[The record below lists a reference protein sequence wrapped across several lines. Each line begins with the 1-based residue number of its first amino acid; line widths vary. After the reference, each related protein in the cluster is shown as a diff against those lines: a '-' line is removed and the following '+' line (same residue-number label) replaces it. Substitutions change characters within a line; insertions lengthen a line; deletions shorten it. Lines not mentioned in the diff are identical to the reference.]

1 MANPRKRPPLSRERV
16 LRTALKLADRGGI
29 DSLSMRKLGQELG
42 VEAMSLY
49 NHVADKDDLFDGLI
63 DLVFAEI
70 AIPPTDAGWMTAM
83 RDRAI
88 SAREVLKRHPWA
100 LGVMESRARPGPA
113 NLRHHDAVLAAL
125 REDGFSVEMAAHAYS
140 LLDAYIYGFTLN
152 ELSLPLDTQEA
163 VAGVAEQILE
173 ENPAGAYPYLAEM
186 AADIVMKPGYDYGDE
201 FEYGLDVIL
210 DGLQRARR
218 RKAGR

>member
-1 MANPRKRPPLSRERV
+1 M
-16 LRTALKLADRGGI
+16 LRTALRLADRSGI
-29 DSLSMRKLGQELG
+29 DSLSMRRLGQEVG

-49 NHVADKDDLFDGLI
+49 NHVASKDDLLDGLI

-70 AIPPTDAGWMTAM
+70 LVPPADAGWRTAM
-83 RDRAI
+83 RERAV

-100 LGVMESRARPGPA
+100 LGVMESRSRPGPA

-125 REDGFSVEMAAHAYS
+125 RTAGFSVEMAAHAYS

-152 ELSLPLDTQEA
+152 ELSLPLDTHEA

-186 AADIVMKPGYDYGDE
+186 VADIVVKPGYDYGDE

-218 RKAGR
+218 R

>member
-1 MANPRKRPPLSRERV
+1 M
-16 LRTALKLADRGGI
+16 LRTALRLADRSGI
-29 DSLSMRKLGQELG
+29 DSLSMRRLGQELG

-49 NHVADKDDLFDGLI
+49 NHVASKDDLLDGLI

-70 AIPPTDAGWMTAM
+70 LVPPADAGWRTAM
-83 RDRAI
+83 RERAV

-100 LGVMESRARPGPA
+100 LGVMESRSRPGPA

-125 REDGFSVEMAAHAYS
+125 RTAGFSVEMAAHAYS

-152 ELSLPLDTQEA
+152 ELSLPLDTHEA

-186 AADIVMKPGYDYGDE
+186 VADIVMKPGYDYGDE

-218 RKAGR
+218 R

>member
-1 MANPRKRPPLSRERV
+1 M
-16 LRTALKLADRGGI
+16 LRTALRLADRSGI
-29 DSLSMRKLGQELG
+29 DSLSMRRLGQELG

-49 NHVADKDDLFDGLI
+49 NHVASKDDLLDGLI

-70 AIPPTDAGWMTAM
+70 LVPPADAGWRTAM
-83 RDRAI
+83 RERAV

-100 LGVMESRARPGPA
+100 LGVMESRSRPGPA

-125 REDGFSVEMAAHAYS
+125 RTAGFSVEMAAHAYS

-152 ELSLPLDTQEA
+152 ELSLPLDTHES

-186 AADIVMKPGYDYGDE
+186 VADIVVKPGYDYGDE

-218 RKAGR
+218 R

>member
-1 MANPRKRPPLSRERV
+1 MAIPRKRTPLSRERV
-16 LRTALKLADRGGI
+16 LRTALKIADRGGI

-70 AIPPTDAGWMTAM
+70 AIAPTGAGWMTAM
-83 RDRAI
+83 RQRAV

-125 REDGFSVEMAAHAYS
+125 RKAGFSVEMAAHAYS

-218 RKAGR
+218 RKAGG

>member
-1 MANPRKRPPLSRERV
+1 M
-16 LRTALKLADRGGI
+16 LRTALRLADRSGI
-29 DSLSMRKLGQELG
+29 DSLSMRRLGQELG

-49 NHVADKDDLFDGLI
+49 NHVASKDDLLDGLI

-70 AIPPTDAGWMTAM
+70 LVPPADAGWRTAM
-83 RDRAI
+83 RERAV

-100 LGVMESRARPGPA
+100 LGVMESRSRPGPA

-125 REDGFSVEMAAHAYS
+125 RTAGFSVEMAAHAYS

-152 ELSLPLDTQEA
+152 ELSLPLDTHEA

-186 AADIVMKPGYDYGDE
+186 VADIVMKPGYDYGDE

-218 RKAGR
+218 H

>member
-1 MANPRKRPPLSRERV
+1 MTKLKKRTPLTRERV
-16 LRTALKLADRGGI
+16 LRAALRLANRGGLE
-29 DSLSMRKLGQELG
+29 SLSMRTLGEELG

-49 NHVADKDDLFDGLI
+49 NHVANKEDLLDGLI

-70 AIPPTDAGWMTAM
+70 AIPSAAAGWRTAM

-88 SAREVLKRHPWA
+88 SARDVLKKHRWA
-100 LGVMESRARPGPA
+100 LGVMESRRRPGPA

-125 REDGFSVEMAAHAYS
+125 RKAGFSVEMAAHAYS

-152 ELSLPLDTQEA
+152 ELSLPLDTHEA

-173 ENPAGAYPYLAEM
+173 ENPAGAYPYLAEV

-210 DGLQRARR
+210 DGLQRKLRR
-218 RKAGR
+218 

>member
-1 MANPRKRPPLSRERV
+1 V
-16 LRTALKLADRGGI
+16 LRTALRLADRSGI
-29 DSLSMRKLGQELG
+29 DSLSMRRLGQELG

-49 NHVADKDDLFDGLI
+49 NHVASKDDLLDGLI

-70 AIPPTDAGWMTAM
+70 LVPPADAGWRTAM
-83 RDRAI
+83 RERAV

-100 LGVMESRARPGPA
+100 LGVMESRSRPGPA

-125 REDGFSVEMAAHAYS
+125 RTAGFSVEMAAHAYS

-152 ELSLPLDTQEA
+152 ELSLPLDTHEA

-186 AADIVMKPGYDYGDE
+186 VADIVMKPGYDYGDE

-218 RKAGR
+218 R

>member
-1 MANPRKRPPLSRERV
+1 V
-16 LRTALKLADRGGI
+16 LRTALRLADRSGI
-29 DSLSMRKLGQELG
+29 DSLSMRRLGQEVG

-49 NHVADKDDLFDGLI
+49 NHVASKDDLLDGLI

-70 AIPPTDAGWMTAM
+70 LVPPAAAGWRTAM
-83 RDRAI
+83 RERAV

-100 LGVMESRARPGPA
+100 LGVMESRSRPGPA

-125 REDGFSVEMAAHAYS
+125 RTAGFSVEMAAHAYS

-152 ELSLPLDTQEA
+152 ELSLPLDTHEA

-218 RKAGR
+218 N

>member
-1 MANPRKRPPLSRERV
+1 M
-16 LRTALKLADRGGI
+16 LRTALRLADRSGI
-29 DSLSMRKLGQELG
+29 DSLSMRRLGQEVG

-49 NHVADKDDLFDGLI
+49 NHVASKDDLLDGLI

-70 AIPPTDAGWMTAM
+70 LVPPADAGWRTAM
-83 RDRAI
+83 RERAV

-100 LGVMESRARPGPA
+100 LGVMESRSRPGPA

-125 REDGFSVEMAAHAYS
+125 RTAGFSVEMAAHAYS

-152 ELSLPLDTQEA
+152 ELSLPLDTHEA

-186 AADIVMKPGYDYGDE
+186 VADIVMKPGYDYGDE

-218 RKAGR
+218 R